1 MKRNWLSCVL
11 LAVVML
17 FTFTA
22 CTPNASDEPQGNK
35 GSVPTKDTLIVGAD
49 REPVSLDPSALTVS
63 YGLLIEH
70 QIYDTLLR
78 MDENL
83 NIVGE
88 LAESWRQLDDL
99 TWEFKLRKGVKFHNG
114 DEMTSKDVL
123 FTFKRLYDLPPGST
137 AVEYI
142 DPNGFQTPDDYTFIL
157 KTTVKYAF
165 LEAQLCS
172 GYTNIVC
179 ERAVREAGEQYAR
192 NPVGTGPY
200 KFVSW
205 AAGDNITVERFDDYW
220 GADKPKIKTIKFR
233 FITEQAARTINLES
247 GDIDLC
253 IDIPENDAERIRN
266 GAETKLV
273 TGTSAHVRYLAFNC
287 QKDIF
292 KDKRVRKAIAHAT
305 DVETIRKVIYG
316 EDTSTPGVSP
326 VAPGL
331 PGRNE
336 DLVPYEYNVEKA
348 KQLMA
353 EAGVNGLTVKYIYLA
368 NSANNMLA
376 EMLQE
381 MYKEIGVT
389 LELNPM
395 ESGALSTAMNKG
407 EQDFCVAGTNMAAFD
422 AGKGLYDF
430 FHTNSIGSTTNRSY
444 LDSPAVDAILDKVVV
459 ETNPEARAKLVYEAQ
474 ALIHEECPIIVICY
488 QHKLVGMR
496 KNVGGFVFVGTGLYD
511 LNKVYFAE

>member
-1 MKRNWLSCVL
+1 MKRNWLSCLL
-11 LAVVML
+11 LAIAMM

-22 CTPNASDEPQGNK
+22 CTPKTPEAPQGA
-35 GSVPTKDTLIVGAD
+35 VATKDTLVVGAD

-63 YGLLIEH
+63 YARLIEH
-70 QIYDTLLR
+70 QIYDTLLK

-114 DEMTSKDVL
+114 DELTSKDVL

-137 AVEYI
+137 AVKYI
-142 DPNGFQTPDDYTFIL
+142 DPNGYETPDDHTFIL
-157 KTTVKYAF
+157 RTTVKYAF

-172 GYTNIVC
+172 HYTNIVC

-266 GAETKLV
+266 GAETNLV
-273 TGTSAHVRYLAFNC
+273 TGTSAQVRYLAFNC
-287 QKDIF
+287 QRDIF
-292 KDKRVRKAIAHAT
+292 KDKRVRQAIAHAT

-326 VAPGL
+326 VPPGL

-336 DLVPYEYNVEKA
+336 DLVAYEYNVEKA

-353 EAGVNGLTVKYIYLA
+353 EAGVSGLTVKYIYLA
-368 NSANNMLA
+368 NSANNMMA

-407 EQDFCVAGTNMAAFD
+407 EQDFCVAGTSMEAFD

-430 FHTNSIGSTTNRSY
+430 FHTNSIGSTTNRTY
-444 LDSPAVDAILDKVVV
+444 LASPDVDAILNDIVV
-459 ETNPEARAKLVYEAQ
+459 ETDSEERARLVYEVQ
-474 ALIHEECPIIVICY
+474 KVIHEECPMIVICY

-496 KNVGGFVFVGTGLYD
+496 KNVGGFVFVETGNYD
-511 LNKVYFAE
+511 LNKLYFTE